1 MTITFLDGG
10 MGQELVARAGKATSL
25 WSVQAL
31 LDNPEMVTAVHNEYF
46 MVGADV
52 VTTYTYSILPDRLD
66 KIGLADQFELLQIL
80 ACQLATAHRDLN
92 GTGIVAG
99 SLGPQGFS
107 YQPEL
112 TPPADMA
119 AEIQSRICKIQA
131 NHVDVFI
138 AETMSSVDQA
148 KGALMGASGFNKPIW
163 LALSVDDRDGTKL
176 RSGEDLKDILPL
188 LNEYKPA
195 AVMINCS
202 APEAVSIALPLLS
215 EANIPTG
222 GYANGFVEIAK
233 NFNKIG
239 ATVDLLKARTDLNP
253 EAYANIADDWIKS
266 GATFI
271 LSLIHIS
278 EPTRL
283 RRISYAV
290 FCLKKK
296 NKKKHIQLNRFTLI

>member
-52 VTTYTYSILPDRLD
+52 ATTNTYSI
-66 KIGLADQFELLQIL
+66 
-80 ACQLATAHRDLN
+80 
-92 GTGIVAG
+92 
-99 SLGPQGFS
+99 
-107 YQPEL
+107 
-112 TPPADMA
+112 
-119 AEIQSRICKIQA
+119 
-131 NHVDVFI
+131 
-138 AETMSSVDQA
+138 ETMSSVDQA

-271 LSLIHIS
+271 GGCCEVGPAHIA
-278 EPTRL
+278 E
-283 RRISYAV
+283 
-290 FCLKKK
+290 LKS
-296 NKKKHIQLNRFTLI
+296 RFG

>member
-1 MTITFLDGG
+1 MCMTITFLDGG

-52 VTTYTYSILPDRLD
+52 ATTNTYSILPDRLE
-66 KIGLADQFELLQIL
+66 KHGLADQLEKLQNL
-80 ACQLATAHRDLN
+80 ACQLATEARDLN
-92 GTGIVAG
+92 GKGIVAG

-112 TPPADMA
+112 SPPADMA
-119 AEIQSRICKIQA
+119 AEIYSRICKIQA
-131 NHVDVFI
+131 YHVDVFI

-271 LSLIHIS
+271 GGCCEVGPAHIA
-278 EPTRL
+278 EL
-283 RRISYAV
+283 KRR
-290 FCLKKK
+290 FG
-296 NKKKHIQLNRFTLI
+296 

>member
-1 MTITFLDGG
+1 MCMTITFLDGG

-52 VTTYTYSILPDRLD
+52 ATTNTYSILPDRLE
-66 KIGLADQFELLQIL
+66 KHGLADQLEKLQNL
-80 ACQLATAHRDLN
+80 ACQLATKARDLN
-92 GTGIVAG
+92 GKGIVAG

-112 TPPADMA
+112 SPPADMA
-119 AEIQSRICKIQA
+119 AEIYSRICKIQA

-202 APEAVSIALPLLS
+202 APEAISIALPLLS

-271 LSLIHIS
+271 GGCCEVGPAHIA
-278 EPTRL
+278 EL
-283 RRISYAV
+283 KRR
-290 FCLKKK
+290 FG
-296 NKKKHIQLNRFTLI
+296 